1 MNSIKHLGNTLTD
14 HYDGLKKDLIIKR
27 AQYIAK
33 NNDLYQEF
41 NFSHPKTRFRT
52 NVIYNSHFTGS
63 PLWDLFGKEAQML
76 ENTWNTSFRIMYELP
91 MNTHRY
97 FVEAVSEETH
107 ARTLLYRRFI
117 GFIDQI
123 DKSMKSLP
131 KQLLEVIKR
140 DTRSTT
146 GKNLR
151 TLTLKAKM
159 TKFEQLRK
167 YDENLGTYFK
177 VSNEDKWK
185 VEMVK
190 EITNVQFGSLHVEN
204 FSYDELEDIKNYLCT
219 S

>member
-1 MNSIKHLGNTLTD
+1 
-14 HYDGLKKDLIIKR
+14 
-27 AQYIAK
+27 
-33 NNDLYQEF
+33 
-41 NFSHPKTRFRT
+41 
-52 NVIYNSHFTGS
+52 
-63 PLWDLFGKEAQML
+63 
-76 ENTWNTSFRIMYELP
+76 
-91 MNTHRY
+91 
-97 FVEAVSEETH
+97 
-107 ARTLLYRRFI
+107 
-117 GFIDQI
+117 
-123 DKSMKSLP
+123 MKSLP
-131 KQLLEVIKR
+131 KQLLELIKR

-190 EITNVQFGSLHVEN
+190 EITNAQFGSLQVEN

>member
-1 MNSIKHLGNTLTD
+1 
-14 HYDGLKKDLIIKR
+14 
-27 AQYIAK
+27 
-33 NNDLYQEF
+33 
-41 NFSHPKTRFRT
+41 
-52 NVIYNSHFTGS
+52 
-63 PLWDLFGKEAQML
+63 
-76 ENTWNTSFRIMYELP
+76 MYELP

-123 DKSMKSLP
+123 EKSMKSLP

-151 TLTLKAKM
+151 KLTLKAKM
-159 TKFEQLRK
+159 TKLEQLRK
-167 YDENLGTYFK
+167 YDENLGTYSE

-185 VEMVK
+185 IEMVK

-204 FSYDELEDIKNYLCT
+204 FSYDEIEDIKNYLCT